1 MPDYPRSPGGPESLL
16 ATRRALLLLSTVV
29 RLGLLAVGLGL
40 VLDRTRTLLSDVQ
53 LTWGERVVMGIAVV
67 SYGGG
72 FALAGWVA
80 DRLLKAAAELI
91 GLMVDQA
98 ESSSRTVALL
108 EQQVAPSL
116 ARVAVAVE
124 RMARDSGSGPDR
136 PGDRGMAIAL
146 AGARQAIEEGKWDR
160 ADRLIKGVRRDFPGA
175 PDADSLVEELAD
187 ARGQAVAELRAKLD
201 ASRVVDDPDGV
212 ISFRDELTMHLR
224 GEELRE
230 LDRQVVGWL
239 MGLIQKRLRVGSVRP
254 EVVGL
259 ADRVASSFG
268 DTPEGA
274 SLRAALPTLRRSAG
288 LCPRCARP
296 YRGTEDACPI
306 CLRDASPRDVAGESV
321 GPIEPEE
328 TP

>member
-1 MPDYPRSPGGPESLL
+1 M
-16 ATRRALLLLSTVV
+16 LSTVV

-67 SYGGG
+67 AYGGG

-80 DRLLKAAAELI
+80 DRVLRASAELI
-91 GLMVDQA
+91 GLLVDQA
-98 ESSSRTVALL
+98 ESTSRTVAML
-108 EQQVAPSL
+108 EQQIAPSL
-116 ARVAVAVE
+116 ARIAVAVE
-124 RMARDSGSGPDR
+124 RMAREPSQGADR
-136 PGDRGMAIAL
+136 PGDQGLSIAL
-146 AGARQAIEEGKWDR
+146 AGARQAIDEGKWDR
-160 ADRLIKGVRRDFPGA
+160 ADRLIKGVRRDFP
-175 PDADSLVEELAD
+175 DSREADLLDEELGD
-187 ARGQAVAELRAKLD
+187 ARRQAVDDLKAKLD
-201 ASRVVDDPDGV
+201 ASRSVNDPDQV
-212 ISFRDELTMHLR
+212 ISYRDELTLHLR

-254 EVVGL
+254 EVVEL
-259 ADRVASSFG
+259 AARVSSSFG

-274 SLRAALPTLRRSAG
+274 SLRASLPTLRRSAG

-296 YRGTEDACPI
+296 YNGTEDACPV
-306 CLRDASPRDVAGESV
+306 CLGDATKRDAEAKPL